1 MQTLGID
8 VGSSS
13 IKIAVYDAVQ
23 QKTLAR
29 TFFPENELSI
39 EVPLPDWAEQKPD
52 IWWHSLKGA
61 LHKIKHQIDLKNIQ
75 AIGISYQMH
84 GLVAIDKNLTPVRP
98 AIIWCDSRAV
108 KIGERAFDALKNQ

>member
-13 IKIAVYDAVQ
+13 IKIAVYDSVK

-29 TFFPENELSI
+29 TLFPENELSI
-39 EVPLPDWAEQKPD
+39 EVPFPDWAEQKPD
-52 IWWHSLKGA
+52 VWWDSLKGA
-61 LHKIKHQIDLKNIQ
+61 LHKIQHQIDLKNIQ

-84 GLVAIDKNLTPVRP
+84 GLVAVDKNLTPVRP
-98 AIIWCDSRAV
+98 AII
-108 KIGERAFDALKNQ
+108 

>member
-29 TFFPENELSI
+29 TFLPENELSI

-61 LHKIKHQIDLKNIQ
+61 LHKIKHQIDLKH
-75 AIGISYQMH
+75 A
-84 GLVAIDKNLTPVRP
+84 
-98 AIIWCDSRAV
+98 
-108 KIGERAFDALKNQ
+108 